1 MTRPAVPGPASIG
14 CAIVS
19 GDSDLCA
26 RLADA
31 LRDHPR
37 LSLAAI
43 YSDGASALALQR
55 TRAIAAVLLDL
66 EMPDLDGL
74 RLLRA
79 LSRGWRWRRPRV
91 VALGPHLD
99 DEVAVEVLGAG
110 AAGLLDREAPAAEVL
125 RAVES
130 IDRGDLVIPGAV
142 PGTVAAGLISDLL
155 PVGTDLSEL
164 SPREL
169 AVLQLVATGLDNDE
183 IATQLSITVGTVRS
197 HLEHLRAKL
206 GVARR
211 AELVVVARRAG
222 LGHQP
227 RPDEGGPGDGQPP
240 VE

>member
-1 MTRPAVPGPASIG
+1 MTRRPLADPAAIR

-19 GDSDLCA
+19 GDLDLRG
-26 RLADA
+26 RLEDA
-31 LRDHPR
+31 LAAHPR
-37 LSLAAI
+37 LSLAAT
-43 YSDGASALALQR
+43 YGDGASALALRR

-66 EMPDLDGL
+66 EIPDGL

-79 LSRGWRWRRPRV
+79 LSRGRRWRRPRV
-91 VALGPHLD
+91 VALGSHLD

-110 AAGLLDREAPAAEVL
+110 AAGLLDRETPVSEVL

-130 IDRGDLVIPGAV
+130 IDRGDLVVPGAI
-142 PGTVAAGLISDLL
+142 PGTVAADLISDLL

-169 AVLQLVATGLDNDE
+169 AVLELVAIGLDNDG
-183 IATQLSITVGTVRS
+183 IATRLSITVGTVRS
-197 HLEHLRAKL
+197 HLEHLRTKL
-206 GVARR
+206 GVVRR

-222 LGHQP
+222 LGH
-227 RPDEGGPGDGQPP
+227 RPPSPSESGHEDGRPA